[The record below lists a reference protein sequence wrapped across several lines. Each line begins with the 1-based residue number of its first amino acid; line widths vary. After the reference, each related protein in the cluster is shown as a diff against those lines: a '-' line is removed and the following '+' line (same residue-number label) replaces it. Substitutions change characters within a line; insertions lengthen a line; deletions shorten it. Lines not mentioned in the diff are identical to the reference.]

1 MIRVIFNRKGGV
13 GKSTITCNL
22 AAAAAKSGKRVLI
35 VDLDAQGNT
44 TSYLGHSSKDEVV
57 GISEYFESLVSFNYR
72 DFKPDDFVRETEFEN
87 LSLISANANL
97 IDLEQKLE
105 SKYKI
110 YKLKEFLAKL
120 EPEYDEIW
128 LDTAPALNFYTLS
141 ALIAAKMVFIPFD
154 CDAFSRDALFDL
166 IGTIEEIR
174 EDHNDELKI
183 GGIIINQFQERAKL
197 PAQAVAELKS
207 TKLKILEP
215 YLSSTVKIRESHQ
228 LKKPMVFLDPKH
240 KVSGQ
245 IAGLYKKI
253 SRLK

>member
-22 AAAAAKSGKRVLI
+22 AAAAAKAGKRVLI

-44 TSYLGHSSKDEVV
+44 TSYLGHSSKDDVV
-57 GISEYFESLVSFNYR
+57 GISEYFESLISFNYR
-72 DFKPDDFVRETEFEN
+72 DFKPDDFVRETEFAN

-141 ALIAAKMVFIPFD
+141 ALIAANRVFTPFD
-154 CDAFSRDALFDL
+154 CDAFSRDALLDL

-174 EDHNDELKI
+174 EDHNEDLKI
-183 GGIIINQFQERAKL
+183 GGILINQFQERAKL
-197 PAQAVAELKS
+197 PAQAVAELKV
-207 TKLKILEP
+207 TKLPILKP
-215 YLSSTVKIRESHQ
+215 YISSTVKIRESHQ
-228 LKKPMVFLDPKH
+228 LKKPMVFLDSKH
-240 KVSGQ
+240 KVSLQ
-245 IAGLYKKI
+245 IAGLYKTIARQK
-253 SRLK
+253 